1 MQKAWNAI
9 RTWHMIQPQDRVLV
23 GVSGGADSVCLFM
36 VLLEFQK
43 QMTFEIKVV
52 HVEHGIRGEESLRDE
67 RYVRELCEKYQVE
80 YECVSCDIPAM
91 AKEKK
96 ISIEEAGRNARYE
109 AFDRIGEKWR
119 ANRIAV
125 AHNQNDQAETILWNL
140 ARGSGLDG
148 AAGIRP
154 VRGKIIRPLLECSR
168 TEIEAFLKKKN
179 IQWCEDGT
187 NDELDYTRN
196 IIRNRLLPE
205 MKEQLNTRVITHLAE
220 FGTEMRRTEEF
231 LDILVKEACQ
241 KMAVIKDGK
250 AQLEVTC
257 LEQEAELL
265 QERILRRCL
274 KEAGCGLKDLQREHI
289 QSMKELMHMQSGKK
303 IQLPCGWVAER
314 VFDTLVIQKKEED
327 RILPELQLRI
337 PGETRTEHGSFFTR
351 IISNENQPIE
361 QKKYT
366 KWLDYDRI
374 IKYPCIRT
382 RKTGDYIVINSKGDR
397 KKINRCMI
405 DEKIPA
411 DRRNQVPLIA
421 VEDEILWII
430 GSRISERYK
439 ITPCTRMVLAL
450 TYQGGNKN
458 E

>member
-187 NDELDYTRN
+187 NDELV
-196 IIRNRLLPE
+196 IPE
-205 MKEQLNTRVITHLAE
+205 ISYATVY
-220 FGTEMRRTEEF
+220 
-231 LDILVKEACQ
+231 CQ
-241 KMAVIKDGK
+241 
-250 AQLEVTC
+250 
-257 LEQEAELL
+257 
-265 QERILRRCL
+265 R
-274 KEAGCGLKDLQREHI
+274 
-289 QSMKELMHMQSGKK
+289 
-303 IQLPCGWVAER
+303 
-314 VFDTLVIQKKEED
+314 
-327 RILPELQLRI
+327 
-337 PGETRTEHGSFFTR
+337 
-351 IISNENQPIE
+351 
-361 QKKYT
+361 
-366 KWLDYDRI
+366 
-374 IKYPCIRT
+374 
-382 RKTGDYIVINSKGDR
+382 
-397 KKINRCMI
+397 
-405 DEKIPA
+405 
-411 DRRNQVPLIA
+411 
-421 VEDEILWII
+421 
-430 GSRISERYK
+430 
-439 ITPCTRMVLAL
+439 
-450 TYQGGNKN
+450 
-458 E
+458 